1 MRRCCLVCAPRDGHR
16 GGRTWRPNPG
26 FRGSLFQ
33 EDGNGSNI
41 SEGDRESGWRAG
53 RTAHR
58 AESSSP
64 LTCAGPKK
72 MHQQLL
78 AHSLPSFL
86 FSFFHTQLFLQSEV
100 SRINVL
106 VHSNHTPK
114 LCPCSSPTNSCLIT
128 LRPRGHIPVRLH
140 PQEDK
145 PREKSLQALEVG
157 LGLFGQSIPKY
168 WVSGA
173 CSRTQTMCFRRE
185 YFFGPMSI
193 LFCQGLQSFKSKAHY
208 E

>member
-1 MRRCCLVCAPRDGHR
+1 MCRAQENAP
-16 GGRTWRPNPG
+16 
-26 FRGSLFQ
+26 
-33 EDGNGSNI
+33 
-41 SEGDRESGWRAG
+41 
-53 RTAHR
+53 TA
-58 AESSSP
+58 
-64 LTCAGPKK
+64 
-72 MHQQLL
+72 
-78 AHSLPSFL
+78 PSTQPAF
-86 FSFFHTQLFLQSEV
+86 FSFCFHTRLFLQSER

-106 VHSNHTPK
+106 VHSDHTPK

-173 CSRTQTMCFRRE
+173 CSRTQAMWFGRE
-185 YFFGPMSI
+185 CFFGPMSSVRDFGRLSLTPIMNRIIKAIRRGFIQCPI
-193 LFCQGLQSFKSKAHY
+193 L
-208 E
+208 